1 MIVSL
6 TQTHF
11 LSRFSIYKLWKPSR
25 RHNNLIPW
33 HVHTIVCWS
42 IIPQHTENLEFSS
55 CSLIQTCSTSSN
67 CIPFVTRNSMHN
79 IPSLENLNL
88 AFVEWSRHV
97 ALVATCSRTDKHFER
112 GRSSNV
118 DYDVVYSWFK
128 DLEERKR
135 KQEMGW
141 WKGREGIV
149 ESKVAWNHSIP
160 YQWIFQ

>member
-25 RHNNLIPW
+25 HHNILIPW
-33 HVHTIVCWS
+33 HILAIVCWS
-42 IIPQHTENLEFSS
+42 IIPQHTILSFSR

-67 CIPFVTRNSMHN
+67 CNPFVTRNSMHN
-79 IPSLENLNL
+79 IPSSDDLNL

-97 ALVATCSRTDKHFER
+97 ALVATCSRTYKHFER

-118 DYDVVYSWFK
+118 GYDVGYSWFK
-128 DLEERKR
+128 DLEERNKKR
-135 KQEMGW
+135 EMGW

-149 ESKVAWNHSIP
+149 ESKVAWTHSIP
-160 YQWIFQ
+160 YQYIFQ